1 MYLVSEWVRWVGRVE
16 LQVLMLGLTG
26 VMAGV
31 HAACVRD
38 WMGEGGIICLSAGAG
53 SWTVGEAEKLRE

>member
-1 MYLVSEWVRWVGRVE
+1 MGKVGWKGGIA
-16 LQVLMLGLTG
+16 GLD
-26 VMAGV
+26 AGADRSDGRS
-31 HAACVRD
+31 AACVRD